1 MSNITL
7 TIPNDDHIALRAFGK
22 ALEEM
27 ALAHGA
33 EPRKTVGELSYKLNI
48 DTSEALERLN
58 GATGELMQAAPHMLD
73 ELRFEGE
80 ELQGKRK
87 EPEIDTTAQQV
98 ESLATI
104 KPFEERLE
112 LLDKALS
119 KETPESL
126 AEKLQSYNL
135 GPTTDPTGIPWDERI
150 HSASKALNADGTWR
164 LRRKPKD
171 MDEAEWATF
180 VETVKLELSHAME
193 SFDEQVIMEED
204 SLQRPLCGID
214 PAHETIEPPVTPPG
228 DDFHTDAGVV
238 SEQTVAG
245 IPPLPVPPPTDDWQ
259 SEVTHPET
267 GDLCSV
273 CMKPQFSSPSG
284 VTCENGHGGAPAYEK
299 PVPPPVVVA
308 PPVPVQAALSE
319 GIARYGDAMSELAK
333 NDGNVQWDFPRLM
346 TFLTERH
353 GKIDVATVNTLLAQD
368 GMSSV
373 QELNAHPDKIG
384 PFVARVKAHLGE

>member
-1 MSNITL
+1 MTNLITL

-48 DTSEALERLN
+48 DTSEATAALERLN
-58 GATGELMQAAPHMLD
+58 GATETLQQAAPQMMD

-80 ELQGKRK
+80 ELRGKRK
-87 EPEIDTTAQQV
+87 DTTAQQV
-98 ESLATI
+98 ESLGATHI
-104 KPFEERLE
+104 ITEQKLVGDPIPLGDSNFSQGYI
-112 LLDKALS
+112 A
-119 KETPESL
+119 TV
-126 AEKLQSYNL
+126 AEIA
-135 GPTTDPTGIPWDERI
+135 DPVDSTGTPWDERI

-171 MDEAEWATF
+171 MDEAQWAAFIEMVKGELHTQTPVMTDEEVEALEPVEIGEPTSEEIDEW
-180 VETVKLELSHAME
+180 EKSKQPDYL
-193 SFDEQVIMEED
+193 
-204 SLQRPLCGID
+204 P
-214 PAHETIEPPVTPPG
+214 EPPVTPPG
-228 DDFHTDAGVV
+228 DDFHTDTDVV
-238 SEQTVAG
+238 SEQTVVG
-245 IPPLPVPPPTDDWQ
+245 IPPL
-259 SEVTHPET
+259 
-267 GDLCSV
+267 
-273 CMKPQFSSPSG
+273 
-284 VTCENGHGGAPAYEK
+284 

-308 PPVPVQAALSE
+308 PPVPEVTT
-319 GIARYGDAMSELAK
+319 
-333 NDGNVQWDFPRLM
+333 WDFPRLM

>member
-33 EPRKTVGELSYKLNI
+33 EPRKTTI
-48 DTSEALERLN
+48 DTSEAT
-58 GATGELMQAAPHMLD
+58 AVTD
-73 ELRFEGE
+73 ELV
-80 ELQGKRK
+80 QTAPQMMD

-98 ESLATI
+98 ESLAVSMGDN
-104 KPFEERLE
+104 EEQV
-112 LLDKALS
+112 
-119 KETPESL
+119 P
-126 AEKLQSYNL
+126 
-135 GPTTDPTGIPWDERI
+135 PTTDKTGTPWDERI

-171 MDEAEWATF
+171 MDEAEWAATIQR
-180 VETVKLELSHAME
+180 VQDELRFPQEPVPVTPSGE
-193 SFDEQVIMEED
+193 ELCIDEGCDHHGTPHICVT
-204 SLQRPLCGID
+204 P
-214 PAHETIEPPVTPPG
+214 EPPVTPPG

-238 SEQTVAG
+238 TEQTVAG
-245 IPPLPVPPPTDDWQ
+245 IPPIPVPPLATEWQ
-259 SEVTHPET
+259 SEVTHPEN

-308 PPVPVQAALSE
+308 PPVPEVTE
-319 GIARYGDAMSELAK
+319 
-333 NDGNVQWDFPRLM
+333 WDFPRLM

>member
-33 EPRKTVGELSYKLNI
+33 EPRNTIGELSYKLNI
-48 DTSEALERLN
+48 DTSEATAALERLN
-58 GATGELMQAAPHMLD
+58 TATGKLMQAAPRMIQ
-73 ELRFEGE
+73 ELRCEGD
-80 ELQGKRK
+80 ELQGKCK
-87 EPEIDTTAQQV
+87 EPEVDTTAQQV
-98 ESLATI
+98 ESLAA
-104 KPFEERLE
+104 PMGDDEEQV
-112 LLDKALS
+112 
-119 KETPESL
+119 P
-126 AEKLQSYNL
+126 
-135 GPTTDPTGIPWDERI
+135 PTADSAGTPWDERI

-171 MDEAEWATF
+171 MDELEWSDYVSMIKADLQYPVECGGEGEEIDQEHYAAET
-180 VETVKLELSHAME
+180 S
-193 SFDEQVIMEED
+193 ED
-204 SLQRPLCGID
+204 IND
-214 PAHETIEPPVTPPG
+214 IEPPVTPPG

-238 SEQTVAG
+238 TEQTVSG
-245 IPPLPVPPPTDDWQ
+245 IPPL
-259 SEVTHPET
+259 
-267 GDLCSV
+267 
-273 CMKPQFSSPSG
+273 
-284 VTCENGHGGAPAYEK
+284 

-308 PPVPVQAALSE
+308 PPVPEVTT
-319 GIARYGDAMSELAK
+319 
-333 NDGNVQWDFPRLM
+333 WDFPRLM

-368 GMSSV
+368 GMLSV

>member
-48 DTSEALERLN
+48 DTTEATAALERLRI
-58 GATGELMQAAPHMLD
+58 ATEILQQAAPHMLD
-73 ELRFEGE
+73 E
-80 ELQGKRK
+80 
-87 EPEIDTTAQQV
+87 PEVDTTAQQV
-98 ESLATI
+98 ESLGEAALTI
-104 KPFEERLE
+104 NGVEVESEPASNEEITGC
-112 LLDKALS
+112 DKS
-119 KETPESL
+119 GT
-126 AEKLQSYNL
+126 
-135 GPTTDPTGIPWDERI
+135 PWDERI

-171 MDEAEWATF
+171 MGEVEWAAF
-180 VETVKLELSHAME
+180 VETVKGESHTQTPVMTDEEVKALEHVE
-193 SFDEQVIMEED
+193 IGEPTREEVDELIEASNKM
-204 SLQRPLCGID
+204 L
-214 PAHETIEPPVTPPG
+214 EPPVTPPG
-228 DDFHTDAGVV
+228 DDFYTDTGVV
-238 SEQTVAG
+238 TEQTVAG
-245 IPPLPVPPPTDDWQ
+245 IPPLPVPPP
-259 SEVTHPET
+259 
-267 GDLCSV
+267 
-273 CMKPQFSSPSG
+273 
-284 VTCENGHGGAPAYEK
+284 
-299 PVPPPVVVA
+299 VVVA
-308 PPVPVQAALSE
+308 PPVPEVTE
-319 GIARYGDAMSELAK
+319 
-333 NDGNVQWDFPRLM
+333 WDFPRLM

>member
-48 DTSEALERLN
+48 DTSEATAALERLN
-58 GATGELMQAAPHMLD
+58 GATGELMQAAPQMM
-73 ELRFEGE
+73 G
-80 ELQGKRK
+80 
-87 EPEIDTTAQQV
+87 EPEVDTTAQQV
-98 ESLATI
+98 ESLAA
-104 KPFEERLE
+104 PMGDDEEQ
-112 LLDKALS
+112 APS
-119 KETPESL
+119 
-126 AEKLQSYNL
+126 
-135 GPTTDPTGIPWDERI
+135 TTDSTGTPWDERI
-150 HSASKALNADGTWR
+150 HSTSKALNADGTWR

-171 MDEAEWATF
+171 MDELEWAAF
-180 VETVKLELSHAME
+180 VESVKGELHTQTPVMTDEEVKTLDPLEIGE
-193 SFDEQVIMEED
+193 PTREEV
-204 SLQRPLCGID
+204 
-214 PAHETIEPPVTPPG
+214 EPPVTPPG

-238 SEQTVAG
+238 TEQTVAG
-245 IPPLPVPPPTDDWQ
+245 IPPI
-259 SEVTHPET
+259 
-267 GDLCSV
+267 
-273 CMKPQFSSPSG
+273 
-284 VTCENGHGGAPAYEK
+284 

-308 PPVPVQAALSE
+308 PPVPEVTE
-319 GIARYGDAMSELAK
+319 
-333 NDGNVQWDFPRLM
+333 WDFPRLM

-353 GKIDVATVNTLLAQD
+353 GKIDVVTVNTLLAQD

>member
-48 DTSEALERLN
+48 DTSEATAAVERLRA
-58 GATGELMQAAPHMLD
+58 AT
-73 ELRFEGE
+73 E
-80 ELQGKRK
+80 ELLMN

-98 ESLATI
+98 ESLAVPMGDI
-104 KPFEERLE
+104 EEQV
-112 LLDKALS
+112 
-119 KETPESL
+119 P
-126 AEKLQSYNL
+126 
-135 GPTTDPTGIPWDERI
+135 PTTDSTGTPWDERI
-150 HSASKALNADGTWR
+150 HSTSKALNADGTWR

-171 MDEAEWATF
+171 MDEMEWAAL
-180 VETVKLELSHAME
+180 VESIKGELSGNTVAKDVQ
-193 SFDEQVIMEED
+193 DEIM
-204 SLQRPLCGID
+204 LQKWDELEHHMAID
-214 PAHETIEPPVTPPG
+214 PAHDKGDETIELTVEPPVTPPG
-228 DDFHTDAGVV
+228 DDFHTDADVV
-238 SEQTVAG
+238 TEQTVAG
-245 IPPLPVPPPTDDWQ
+245 IPPLPVPPP
-259 SEVTHPET
+259 
-267 GDLCSV
+267 
-273 CMKPQFSSPSG
+273 
-284 VTCENGHGGAPAYEK
+284 
-299 PVPPPVVVA
+299 VVVA
-308 PPVPVQAALSE
+308 PPVPEVTE
-319 GIARYGDAMSELAK
+319 
-333 NDGNVQWDFPRLM
+333 WDFPRLM

>member
-33 EPRKTVGELSYKLNI
+33 EPRKTIGEMTYKLNI
-48 DTSEALERLN
+48 DTTEATAALERLQP
-58 GATGELMQAAPHMLD
+58 AT
-73 ELRFEGE
+73 E
-80 ELQGKRK
+80 EDMKRMR
-87 EPEIDTTAQQV
+87 ETCEIDTTPQQV
-98 ESLATI
+98 ESLSVSMGDNES
-104 KPFEERLE
+104 PEEFLQRY
-112 LLDKALS
+112 D
-119 KETPESL
+119 ESEPVHDDEQ
-126 AEKLQSYNL
+126 AP
-135 GPTTDPTGIPWDERI
+135 PTTDSTGTPWDERI
-150 HSASKALNADGTWR
+150 HSTSKALNADGTWR

-171 MDEAEWATF
+171 MDEAEWAALI
-180 VETVKLELSHAME
+180 ESVKGELSGNTVAKDVQ
-193 SFDEQVIMEED
+193 DEIMLQKWDELEHHMSIEPTREEVD
-204 SLQRPLCGID
+204 ELIEASNKML
-214 PAHETIEPPVTPPG
+214 EPPVTPPG
-228 DDFHTDAGVV
+228 DDYHTDTDVV
-238 SEQTVAG
+238 TEQTVAG
-245 IPPLPVPPPTDDWQ
+245 IPPL
-259 SEVTHPET
+259 
-267 GDLCSV
+267 
-273 CMKPQFSSPSG
+273 
-284 VTCENGHGGAPAYEK
+284 

-333 NDGNVQWDFPRLM
+333 NDGDVQWDFPRLM

>member
-48 DTSEALERLN
+48 DTSEATAAAE
-58 GATGELMQAAPHMLD
+58 EMQQVVPQMVN
-73 ELRFEGE
+73 
-80 ELQGKRK
+80 
-87 EPEIDTTAQQV
+87 EPEIDTTPQQV
-98 ESLATI
+98 ESLAA
-104 KPFEERLE
+104 PMGDDEEQ
-112 LLDKALS
+112 APS
-119 KETPESL
+119 
-126 AEKLQSYNL
+126 
-135 GPTTDPTGIPWDERI
+135 TTDSTGTPWDERI
-150 HSASKALNADGTWR
+150 HSTSKVLNADGTWR

-171 MDEAEWATF
+171 VDEREWTAFVESVKGELHTQTPVMTDEEVKTLEPVEIGEPTQEEVDEASD
-180 VETVKLELSHAME
+180 KM
-193 SFDEQVIMEED
+193 
-204 SLQRPLCGID
+204 
-214 PAHETIEPPVTPPG
+214 IEPPVTPPG

-238 SEQTVAG
+238 TEQTVVG
-245 IPPLPVPPPTDDWQ
+245 IPPI
-259 SEVTHPET
+259 
-267 GDLCSV
+267 
-273 CMKPQFSSPSG
+273 
-284 VTCENGHGGAPAYEK
+284 

-308 PPVPVQAALSE
+308 PPVTE
-319 GIARYGDAMSELAK
+319 
-333 NDGNVQWDFPRLM
+333 WDFPRLM

-384 PFVARVKAHLGE
+384 PFVTRVKAYLGE

>member
-33 EPRKTVGELSYKLNI
+33 EPRKTTV

-58 GATGELMQAAPHMLD
+58 AAVDDLSRAAPQMMD
-73 ELRFEGE
+73 ALRFEGD

-87 EPEIDTTAQQV
+87 EPEVDTTAQQV
-98 ESLATI
+98 ESLAA
-104 KPFEERLE
+104 PMRDDEV
-112 LLDKALS
+112 
-119 KETPESL
+119 TPQMVES
-126 AEKLQSYNL
+126 ATPVM
-135 GPTTDPTGIPWDERI
+135 GHGIATCDVNGTPWDERI
-150 HSASKALNADGTWR
+150 HSTSKALNADGTWR

-171 MDEAEWATF
+171 MDEAQWVAF
-180 VETVKLELSHAME
+180 VESVKVELSEGLETPAE
-193 SFDEQVIMEED
+193 AYLTDDLTKSSVILGKDGDISINTGVASVSFDPVHDEGD
-204 SLQRPLCGID
+204 
-214 PAHETIEPPVTPPG
+214 ETVESTVEPPVTPAG

-238 SEQTVAG
+238 TEQTVAG
-245 IPPLPVPPPTDDWQ
+245 IPPLPVPPP
-259 SEVTHPET
+259 V
-267 GDLCSV
+267 V
-273 CMKPQFSSPSG
+273 
-284 VTCENGHGGAPAYEK
+284 V
-299 PVPPPVVVA
+299 VPPVT
-308 PPVPVQAALSE
+308 E
-319 GIARYGDAMSELAK
+319 
-333 NDGNVQWDFPRLM
+333 WDFPRLM

>member
-33 EPRKTVGELSYKLNI
+33 EPRKTTI
-48 DTSEALERLN
+48 DTSEAI
-58 GATGELMQAAPHMLD
+58 AVTD
-73 ELRFEGE
+73 ELV
-80 ELQGKRK
+80 QTAPQMMN

-98 ESLATI
+98 ESLAPRDGRSIEVTREMVELCVPV
-104 KPFEERLE
+104 KP
-112 LLDKALS
+112 DID
-119 KETPESL
+119 P
-126 AEKLQSYNL
+126 
-135 GPTTDPTGIPWDERI
+135 PTADSTGTPWDERI
-150 HSASKALNADGTWR
+150 HSTSKALNADGTWR

-171 MDEAEWATF
+171 MDEEQWYQLIAD
-180 VETVKLELSHAME
+180 VKLELSGEEQYDQEELTRQM
-193 SFDEQVIMEED
+193 DELGV
-204 SLQRPLCGID
+204 RYN
-214 PAHETIEPPVTPPG
+214 PAHDKGDETAIFTVEPPVTPPG

-238 SEQTVAG
+238 TEQTVAG
-245 IPPLPVPPPTDDWQ
+245 IPPLPVPPP
-259 SEVTHPET
+259 
-267 GDLCSV
+267 
-273 CMKPQFSSPSG
+273 
-284 VTCENGHGGAPAYEK
+284 
-299 PVPPPVVVA
+299 VVVA
-308 PPVPVQAALSE
+308 PPVPEVTE
-319 GIARYGDAMSELAK
+319 
-333 NDGNVQWDFPRLM
+333 WDFPRLM

>member
-48 DTSEALERLN
+48 DTSEATAALERLN
-58 GATGELMQAAPHMLD
+58 GATGELMQAAPQMM
-73 ELRFEGE
+73 G
-80 ELQGKRK
+80 
-87 EPEIDTTAQQV
+87 EPEVDTTAQQV
-98 ESLATI
+98 ESLAPT
-104 KPFEERLE
+104 
-112 LLDKALS
+112 
-119 KETPESL
+119 ESV
-126 AEKLQSYNL
+126 AEKLNRL
-135 GPTTDPTGIPWDERI
+135 FIDDGDINPTTDSTGTPWDERI

-171 MDEAEWATF
+171 MDEADWAATIQRVQDELRFPQEPVPVTPPGDSEF
-180 VETVKLELSHAME
+180 VVDPYDTYEEGELPPVVA
-193 SFDEQVIMEED
+193 V
-204 SLQRPLCGID
+204 
-214 PAHETIEPPVTPPG
+214 EPPVTPPG
-228 DDFHTDAGVV
+228 DDFHTDADVV
-238 SEQTVAG
+238 TEQTVAG
-245 IPPLPVPPPTDDWQ
+245 IPPLPVPPP
-259 SEVTHPET
+259 
-267 GDLCSV
+267 
-273 CMKPQFSSPSG
+273 
-284 VTCENGHGGAPAYEK
+284 
-299 PVPPPVVVA
+299 VVVA
-308 PPVPVQAALSE
+308 PPVPEVTE
-319 GIARYGDAMSELAK
+319 
-333 NDGNVQWDFPRLM
+333 WDFPRLM

>member
-48 DTSEALERLN
+48 DTSAATAALERLN
-58 GATGELMQAAPHMLD
+58 AATGELMQAAPQMM
-73 ELRFEGE
+73 GE
-80 ELQGKRK
+80 A
-87 EPEIDTTAQQV
+87 EIDTTAQQV
-98 ESLATI
+98 ESLAA
-104 KPFEERLE
+104 PMVGDEEQ
-112 LLDKALS
+112 
-119 KETPESL
+119 TP
-126 AEKLQSYNL
+126 
-135 GPTTDPTGIPWDERI
+135 PTTDSTGTPWDERI

-171 MDEAEWATF
+171 MDEEQWVAF
-180 VETVKLELSHAME
+180 VETVKLELNHGEEIREAMDKAERGEAVYYTSEEAEQKMDEFKE
-193 SFDEQVIMEED
+193 SVRQ
-204 SLQRPLCGID
+204 S
-214 PAHETIEPPVTPPG
+214 IEPPVTPPG
-228 DDFHTDAGVV
+228 DDFHTDADVV
-238 SEQTVAG
+238 TEQTVVG
-245 IPPLPVPPPTDDWQ
+245 IPPL
-259 SEVTHPET
+259 
-267 GDLCSV
+267 
-273 CMKPQFSSPSG
+273 
-284 VTCENGHGGAPAYEK
+284 

-308 PPVPVQAALSE
+308 PPVPEVVE
-319 GIARYGDAMSELAK
+319 
-333 NDGNVQWDFPRLM
+333 WDFPRLM